1 MVLGYYFNQSSN
13 VESVGLL
20 PKPVFESDYFNGLD
34 IRFIENKSFGANLP
48 LLQVHARDAGYF
60 NFQPGVDGVL
70 RSIPM
75 VEMFNGNYYAT
86 LSLAIAKL
94 ALNCDDVEP
103 DLLIDTSD
111 KSKKLLN
118 ANIHALKL
126 CDHEIPLDENQE
138 ALIPYAGHKGI
149 FKYISAT
156 DVINEKVKRGDI
168 QDSIVLI
175 GATAPGLLDLRTSP
189 VDAIYPGVEAHANM
203 IGGILNGSIK
213 SYPEFSSSIEFC
225 LILLLGLTLSFVLP
239 KLSPTSSTLVTVSL
253 GTVLIFSDLYIW
265 HYHNMVLKVAPLIIS
280 IMAIY
285 ILNMAVGFVYES
297 RGKRQ
302 LANMFGQYVPPQL
315 VKEMAKNP
323 DTYNLES
330 RNQVITVLFS
340 DVRGFTNISE
350 KLNPESLSDLMNE
363 YLTPMTKLIHDSN
376 GTIDKY
382 MGDAIMAFWGAPV
395 NQEDHAKLALK
406 TALAMIKQLEYINE
420 KFKIKG
426 WPKIDIGIG
435 LNTGEMTVGNMGSS
449 FRMAYTVM
457 GDAVNLGSRLEGLT
471 KEYGVRII
479 VSEFT
484 KNLNS
489 DFVFRELDLVKVKG
503 KEKPVSIFEPIDE
516 MTGISES
523 LQEELDKYML
533 GLSNYR
539 AQNWAVAKEIFIEL
553 DASYNHKIYR
563 IYLER
568 INCHFD
574 NPPSPSWDGA
584 FIFKTK

>member
-1 MVLGYYFNQSSN
+1 
-13 VESVGLL
+13 
-20 PKPVFESDYFNGLD
+20 
-34 IRFIENKSFGANLP
+34 
-48 LLQVHARDAGYF
+48 
-60 NFQPGVDGVL
+60 
-70 RSIPM
+70 
-75 VEMFNGNYYAT
+75 
-86 LSLAIAKL
+86 
-94 ALNCDDVEP
+94 
-103 DLLIDTSD
+103 
-111 KSKKLLN
+111 
-118 ANIHALKL
+118 
-126 CDHEIPLDENQE
+126 
-138 ALIPYAGHKGI
+138 
-149 FKYISAT
+149 
-156 DVINEKVKRGDI
+156 
-168 QDSIVLI
+168 
-175 GATAPGLLDLRTSP
+175 
-189 VDAIYPGVEAHANM
+189 
-203 IGGILNGSIK
+203 
-213 SYPEFSSSIEFC
+213 
-225 LILLLGLTLSFVLP
+225 
-239 KLSPTSSTLVTVSL
+239 
-253 GTVLIFSDLYIW
+253 
-265 HYHNMVLKVAPLIIS
+265 
-280 IMAIY
+280 
-285 ILNMAVGFVYES
+285 
-297 RGKRQ
+297 
-302 LANMFGQYVPPQL
+302 
-315 VKEMAKNP
+315 
-323 DTYNLES
+323 
-330 RNQVITVLFS
+330 
-340 DVRGFTNISE
+340 
-350 KLNPESLSDLMNE
+350 MNE

-457 GDAVNLGSRLEGLT
+457 GDAVNLGSMLEGLT